1 MHRAALAW
9 MLAAAS
15 STLAPT
21 GGEPPSAA
29 EAPATDSAREAFLAE
44 AHVVRTRAAGGGG
57 ITGARR
63 ATLQLGEVQHDALI
77 QSIDEWR
84 STADLPSG
92 REFDFRDSYKNNVAA
107 YRLDRLLG
115 LGMVPVSVVR
125 SFDHK
130 PAGFTWWVDDV
141 VMDEG
146 ARLRKKLEARDVTA
160 WNRQMYVVRIF
171 DQLIYNSDRNAG
183 NLLIDGDWRIWMI
196 DHTRAFKVLGEP
208 GNPKNLGTPL
218 RAQPAR
224 GAATPR
230 RPDAGRGHDRAAE
243 RSAGQ
248 GSAGPP
254 RLHRP
259 LLRGPCP

>member
-1 MHRAALAW
+1 MI
-9 MLAAAS
+9 
-15 STLAPT
+15 
-21 GGEPPSAA
+21 
-29 EAPATDSAREAFLAE
+29 
-44 AHVVRTRAAGGGG
+44 RTRAAGGGG

-171 DQLIYNSDRNAG
+171 DQLIYNTDRNAG

-196 DHTRAFKVLGEP
+196 DHTRAFKVLAEP
-208 GNPKNLGTPL
+208 GNPKNLGSHCARSLLESL
-218 RAQPAR
+218 RRLDAPTLA
-224 GAATPR
+224 AATTELLSEAQLKGLLAR
-230 RPDAGRGHDRAAE
+230 RDFIVRFFEDLVRERGESEVVYDLPVRRE
-243 RSAGQ
+243 
-248 GSAGPP
+248 
-254 RLHRP
+254 
-259 LLRGPCP
+259 